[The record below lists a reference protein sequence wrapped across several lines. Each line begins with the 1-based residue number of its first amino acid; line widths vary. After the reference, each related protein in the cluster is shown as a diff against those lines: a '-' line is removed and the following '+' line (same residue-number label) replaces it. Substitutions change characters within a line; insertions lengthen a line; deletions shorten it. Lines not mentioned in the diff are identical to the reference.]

1 MLHRP
6 FALASVLL
14 LAASGCSI
22 PGVETTRIDS
32 EALVQINGQLCEYV
46 SRAHETPTVNG
57 MSRYYTSSIT
67 CGRQTFECGDI
78 SADACADK
86 VAATLPSQ

>member
-1 MLHRP
+1 
-6 FALASVLL
+6 
-14 LAASGCSI
+14 
-22 PGVETTRIDS
+22 
-32 EALVQINGQLCEYV
+32 
-46 SRAHETPTVNG
+46 